1 MVDFRTLIGKSSRD
15 AYGEVLF
22 ELASQDEDMVA
33 LTADVGP
40 SVRFDRFEKEFT
52 DRFFDFGIAEQN
64 LMGAAAG
71 FARESKK
78 PYVSVYAIFAALRSI
93 EQIRTDIAYPN
104 LPVRIYVSHSGISLG
119 EAGPTHH
126 TIEDIS
132 VMRSI
137 PNMTVVVPADGLST
151 GHLVYLLHDHDG
163 PVYMRLSRVKE
174 NTVYSEEKDFQYGKG
189 HIVRDP
195 AELTLITC
203 GASTGQALKAADL
216 LAAGG
221 IHVGL
226 VDMPFIKPLDS
237 DLLQNVFSIAKK
249 VITIEEHSII
259 GGLGSAVAE
268 EIASSGSNV
277 QLYRLGIPDEFT
289 KAGPYEDLIRYYG
302 LDSDGIEKTIKAFLN
317 C

>member
-1 MVDFRTLIGKSSRD
+1 VDYRTLIGKSSRD

-22 ELASQDEDMVA
+22 ELALENDDVVA

-40 SVRFDRFEKEFT
+40 SVRFDRFEKEFPN
-52 DRFFDFGIAEQN
+52 RFFDFGIAEQN

-126 TIEDIS
+126 TIEDIA

-137 PNMTVVVPADGLST
+137 PNMTVIVPADGLST
-151 GHLVYLLHDHDG
+151 GQLVNLMHDHDG

-174 NTVYSEEKDFQYGKG
+174 KTVYDSKIEFKFGKG
-189 HIVRDP
+189 QIIREP
-195 AELTLITC
+195 EEFTLIAC
-203 GASTGQALKAADL
+203 GASTGNALKAVES
-216 LAAGG
+216 LAERG
-221 IHVGL
+221 IHIGL
-226 VDMPFIKPLDS
+226 IDMPFIKPLDS
-237 DLLQNVFSIAKK
+237 ELLQKVFSTAKK

-268 EIASSGSNV
+268 EISTSGSNV
-277 QLYRLGIPDEFT
+277 QLRRLGIPDEFT
-289 KAGPYEDLIRYYG
+289 KAGPYEDLIRYYD
-302 LDSDGIEKTIKAFLN
+302 LDSDGIEKTINLF
-317 C
+317 